1 MLRPFTIQT
10 FRKKDLA
17 GQSLRG
23 KRRLLMNRQVLPL
36 FGVVGAG
43 RVGVLHNSS
52 ADGPECRTALLLHR
66 GAYRIEAPIA

>member
-1 MLRPFTIQT
+1 
-10 FRKKDLA
+10 
-17 GQSLRG
+17 
-23 KRRLLMNRQVLPL
+23 MNRQVLPL